1 MKNQSVI
8 VFSGED
14 INVIKQQG
22 GTGNWVIKTEKLTQ
36 TEYVLVVRNAKKGFN
51 DDVYEHGQAFLL
63 GKIQAIK
70 ELKDESNRKLIQIS
84 EFIELP
90 QQEHLKDAWRVLTG
104 SQRYPVSYKET
115 SELIAYLRFD
125 LFHADWQKMQQ
136 VEEEDVNLSLADIIN
151 EARNKIAKAAKV
163 DKSKVNI
170 QISF

>member
-14 INVIKQQG
+14 IDVIKQRG

-51 DDVYEHGQAFLL
+51 DDSYEHGQAFLL
-63 GKIQAIK
+63 GKVQAIK
-70 ELKDESNRKLIQIS
+70 ELNDEPNRKLIQIS

-90 QQEHLKDAWRVLTG
+90 QNENLKDAWKSLTG

-115 SELIAYLRFD
+115 SDLEAYLQLD
-125 LFHADWQKMQQ
+125 LTHANWQTMKPI
-136 VEEEDVNLSLADIIN
+136 EEKEENLSLSDVIN
-151 EARNKIAKAAKV
+151 DARNKIAKAADV
-163 DKSKVNI
+163 DESKVNI